1 MKPFISQKTQEIC
14 FAVLRISSH
23 IRRSEL
29 RRSLERVSYHLIE
42 NVAYENIELSLASIV
57 ALKSFIQLGKSI
69 YEIELVNAKIL
80 ERELNQLSDEIKSF
94 AGISTLPD
102 IESFFTKKVDVK
114 SSVAART
121 KKEVVLS
128 EVVIPEAE
136 IKNEAIEYG
145 NEESGNQEDG
155 SSGIRQE
162 KIASLIGSSKDGRVA
177 LKDIVAAFPEV
188 SERTIRYD
196 LKKLFEAGKVIR
208 QGSGGPSNYYTLV

>member
-42 NVAYENIELSLASIV
+42 NVAYENVELSLSSIA
-57 ALKSFIQLGKSI
+57 ALKSFVQLGKNI
-69 YEIELVNAKIL
+69 YEIELINAKIL
-80 ERELNQLSDEIKSF
+80 ERELNQLNDEIKSF
-94 AGISTLPD
+94 AGINNLPD
-102 IESFFTKKVDVK
+102 IESFFTKKVELK
-114 SSVAART
+114 QSAAPKA
-121 KKEVVLS
+121 KKEASFS

-136 IKNEAIEYG
+136 IRNEAIEYG
-145 NEESGNQEDG
+145 NDESGNAEDG

-162 KIASLIGSSKDGRVA
+162 KICALIGSSADNKVA

-208 QGSGGPSNYYTLV
+208 QGTGGPSNHYAVV

>member
-42 NVAYENIELSLASIV
+42 NVSYENVELSLSSIA
-57 ALKSFIQLGKSI
+57 ALKSFVQLGKNI
-69 YEIELVNAKIL
+69 YEIELINAKIL
-80 ERELNQLSDEIKSF
+80 ERELNQLNDEIKSF
-94 AGISTLPD
+94 AGINSLPD
-102 IESFFTKKVDVK
+102 IESFFTKKVELK
-114 SSVAART
+114 QSTTPKA
-121 KKEVVLS
+121 KKEVSLS

-136 IKNEAIEYG
+136 IRNEAIEYG
-145 NEESGNQEDG
+145 NDESGNSEDG

-162 KIASLIGSSKDGRVA
+162 KIYALIGSSTDKKIA

-196 LKKLFEAGKVIR
+196 LKKLFEAGKVVR
-208 QGSGGPSNYYTLV
+208 QGSGGPSNHYAVV